1 MDTAVEDGTVIS
13 PYYDSLVAKVV
24 VWAEDRPAAIARGR
38 RVLSELTIEG
48 VSTTQALQLD
58 IIASEPFM
66 SGRYSTSFLDE
77 VEGLLPAL
85 APA

>member
-1 MDTAVEDGTVIS
+1 MIS
-13 PYYDSLVAKVV
+13 PYYDSLIAKVV

-38 RVLSELTIEG
+38 RVALASSTIEG

-58 IIASEPFM
+58 ILASEPFTT
-66 SGRYSTSFLDE
+66 GRYSTSYLDE